1 MKVTKNKV
9 APPYK
14 IGVFDIMFERGIN
27 KEASLLDVAEELE
40 VVQKKG
46 SWYSLGEDNIG
57 QGRENAVQYLLENED
72 VYRMI
77 EERVSMMLSK
87 ESVSP
92 QVIEQVLSESE
103 PFQAGEDTASFLSE
117 DNNNLN
123 EDPVGAGQV

>member
-1 MKVTKNKV
+1 MARIWDIRKAYAALVELVRDFISTLNNLLTK
-9 APPYK
+9 
-14 IGVFDIMFERGIN
+14 
-27 KEASLLDVAEELE
+27 LE